1 MGQPAARITDA
12 GLHKKAAGAVVN
24 GFPEV
29 LIDGQPA
36 ARQDDLIQHGNSTE
50 PIVEG
55 EPTVLIGGRPAARVG
70 DRIGCGGAIQTGCD
84 TVLIGLTP
92 QGRCL
97 QSASD
102 EGSAFVQAME

>member
-1 MGQPAARITDA
+1 MRLALDTNLLVYA
-12 GLHKKAAGAVVN
+12 
-24 GFPEV
+24 
-29 LIDGQPA
+29 
-36 ARQDDLIQHGNSTE
+36 
-50 PIVEG
+50 EG
-55 EPTVLIGGRPAARVG
+55 EGDAMRCGLARALTQRLPVQRVVLPMQVLGELHHVLARKFRWPAARVG